1 MSKVVIAEYI
11 QRDVFKL
18 PKGLDL
24 EDKEQVK
31 DWGIKW
37 NRLWIVKTDGTELK
51 ITSEGYIHR
60 NNDYE
65 RPDNV
70 SFDNKDNYYGME
82 FSDDDDEEEEEQYGT
97 CIKCGIEGKF
107 IGKQD
112 DEWTCIQCL
121 N

>member
-1 MSKVVIAEYI
+1 MSKVVIVNYTHSDA
-11 QRDVFKL
+11 FKI

-24 EDKEQVK
+24 EDKEQVE
-31 DWGIKW
+31 DWNVKW
-37 NRLWIVKTDGTELK
+37 GSLWIVKTDGTELR
-51 ITSEGYIHR
+51 IDSEGWD
-60 NNDYE
+60 NDYKY
-65 RPDNV
+65 PDKVIIEDRAN
-70 SFDNKDNYYGME
+70 YGMDD
-82 FSDDDDEEEEEQYGT
+82 SDDDEEEEQYGT

>member
-1 MSKVVIAEYI
+1 MSKVVIVNYTHSDA
-11 QRDVFKL
+11 FKI

-24 EDKEQVK
+24 EDKEQVE
-31 DWGIKW
+31 DWSVKYNTLYIY
-37 NRLWIVKTDGTELK
+37 KTDGSKLE
-51 ITSEGYIHR
+51 IQAEGWIHHF
-60 NNDYE
+60 DYKYPQDE
-65 RPDNV
+65 TIENR
-70 SFDNKDNYYGME
+70 
-82 FSDDDDEEEEEQYGT
+82 DDHGIDYSDDEEEEEDEEQYGT